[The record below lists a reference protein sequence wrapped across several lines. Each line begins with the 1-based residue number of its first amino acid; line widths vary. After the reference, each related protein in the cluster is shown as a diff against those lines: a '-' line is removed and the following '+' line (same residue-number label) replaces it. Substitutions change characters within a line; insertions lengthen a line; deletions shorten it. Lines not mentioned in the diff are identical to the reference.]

1 MGRSRLRIKALW
13 YQIKQMGHLNHVEI
27 FPQAKE
33 SRKMHLIY
41 YDGVFG
47 EQGSANAAIQLI
59 LRHR

>member
-1 MGRSRLRIKALW
+1 
-13 YQIKQMGHLNHVEI
+13 MGHLNHVEI